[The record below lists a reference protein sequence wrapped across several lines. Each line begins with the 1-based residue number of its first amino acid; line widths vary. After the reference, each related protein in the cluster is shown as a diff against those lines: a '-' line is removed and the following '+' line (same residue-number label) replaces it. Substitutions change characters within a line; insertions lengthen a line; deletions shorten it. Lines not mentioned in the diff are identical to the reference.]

1 MWSGF
6 SVRRK
11 EGETH
16 RERNTEVSGFPGS
29 CTRPNQTQV
38 AFILHYM
45 LSCFRNFFPFLQ
57 KRYLLTE
64 RLLLEERFSVP
75 QPGTELCPVQ
85 CKCRVLITGLPENS
99 ITERI
104 LINIPSI
111 KRSYE
116 GMNYKHQDGEEKRE
130 KLEDFVDCFSLP
142 PPHPHLLYVLYT
154 VNFFN

>member
-1 MWSGF
+1 MVRIFCKKKGGRDTQGEEHRGF
-6 SVRRK
+6 WFSWFLHK
-11 EGETH
+11 TQP
-16 RERNTEVSGFPGS
+16 NPGGLY
-29 CTRPNQTQV
+29 TTLYAV
-38 AFILHYM
+38 L
-45 LSCFRNFFPFLQ
+45 LSEFLSLFA